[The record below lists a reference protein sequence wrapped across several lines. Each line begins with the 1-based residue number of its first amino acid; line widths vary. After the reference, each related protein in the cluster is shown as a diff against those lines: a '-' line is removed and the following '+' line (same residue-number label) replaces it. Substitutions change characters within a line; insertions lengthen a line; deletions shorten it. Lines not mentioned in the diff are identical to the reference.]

1 MPDTM
6 PTDLQHS
13 HLRRL
18 YTTAEEVAHTVAAFP
33 QRYDAEALLWQ
44 PAAGRWS
51 IAECVQH
58 LTLTDRAYLE
68 PLERAIAAAP
78 PADEVP
84 AFKPSL
90 FARLFHAFV
99 KPDPRL
105 KVPTMP
111 AMDPS
116 TVDLNVEAV
125 FADFADH
132 QGRMFDLL
140 QRAEGTAFHK
150 QKFAS
155 PFTRFVRFTI
165 GEGLW
170 ILISHQ
176 QRHLQQAQ
184 RVAQTDGFPG

>member
-1 MPDTM
+1 MPDTT
-6 PTDLQHS
+6 PAALHHP
-13 HLRRL
+13 HLRQL
-18 YTTAEEVAHTVAAFP
+18 HTTAEAVAREVAAFSE
-33 QRYDAEALLWQ
+33 RYDADALLWQ

-51 IAECVQH
+51 IAECIQH
-58 LTLTDRAYLE
+58 LVITDRAYFE
-68 PLERAIAAAP
+68 PLDAAINAAS
-78 PADEVP
+78 PADDVP
-84 AFKPSL
+84 PFKPSL

-105 KVPTMP
+105 KTSTLP

-116 TVDLNVEAV
+116 SADLDPDVV

-132 QGRMFDLL
+132 QTTMLDLI

-155 PFTRFVRFTI
+155 PFLSLVRFTV

-184 RVAQTDGFPG
+184 RVTQTDGFPG